1 MDTDLLIYRLK
12 LLQKQLYEMANDL
25 GNLTDPEIVAVS
37 EEADRLIVQ
46 LQKIKMYEYF
56 RKKRKANESAGSLF
70 ANAQAPEEVGQQR
83 SALLLKHS

>member
-56 RKKRKANESAGSLF
+56 RKKRKANESGTLF
-70 ANAQAPEEVGQQR
+70 ANAQATEEVGQQR